1 MKSMLMGA
9 LFLLGCL
16 VSVQSLAD
24 FTAADAAE
32 LEKGASAALDTSRNE
47 ATEAE
52 TLLNNAEGVL
62 ICPKITKG
70 GFIIGVEGGKC
81 VMRVGGK
88 TIEYYRTRSG
98 KLGLLAGL
106 QWYSLIL
113 VFNNQEALN
122 TFRSDEREWEIG
134 VDASVAVADKGASGK
149 FDTTVT
155 KEAIVAFI
163 FGEEGLM
170 ADLSLE
176 GSNFKKIKVEGQ

>member
-1 MKSMLMGA
+1 
-9 LFLLGCL
+9 
-16 VSVQSLAD
+16 
-24 FTAADAAE
+24 
-32 LEKGASAALDTSRNE
+32 
-47 ATEAE
+47 
-52 TLLNNAEGVL
+52 
-62 ICPKITKG
+62 
-70 GFIIGVEGGKC
+70 
-81 VMRVGGK
+81 MRVGGK